1 MMAATLW
8 FKRVDSRFAE
18 RDYGKVA
25 FIENESVYD
34 FKVRICSLNGWD
46 VNESFLHLASVNSR
60 TAPLWVEA
68 TWQDTLLSVSSSL
81 CEVGIVSGSWLI
93 LYFPPPPPPLARL
106 ESFSID
112 FRARFVQLL
121 SESTMKI
128 NRPSLEVLNR
138 LQQLHDTAYITAAT
152 PAEALHWYVW
162 ARDQPLSPTRGRF
175 RSMTGYLL
183 NGPSSI
189 DANLILA
196 YDPAGSTAMFKIMP
210 SNEYPEVVAA
220 VAVRGG
226 PSLVPCTL
234 HSAEKENGDTFCGL
248 LMPKY
253 DRSLFSVPDLILSEA
268 VLLERA
274 KSLLAAVRHMHS
286 VGFVHMDIKEA
297 NVFVSSE
304 GLWFLGDFGSA
315 VREGEPITSTTRG
328 LHPELTHWHL
338 LLSTSMPALRKYD
351 LFMLVGLLVRQL
363 DSRTHA
369 SGAGAPDTND
379 PSAIVLRERTSR
391 VNDENLKRL
400 LISLLDEATD

>member
-1 MMAATLW
+1 M
-8 FKRVDSRFAE
+8 
-18 RDYGKVA
+18 
-25 FIENESVYD
+25 
-34 FKVRICSLNGWD
+34 
-46 VNESFLHLASVNSR
+46 H
-60 TAPLWVEA
+60 
-68 TWQDTLLSVSSSL
+68 VSHSHS
-81 CEVGIVSGSWLI
+81 
-93 LYFPPPPPPLARL
+93 PPPPLAVFPQPIVTA
-106 ESFSID
+106 SVAVD
-112 FRARFVQLL
+112 YRARFVQLL
-121 SESTMKI
+121 FESTMKI
-128 NRPSLEVLNR
+128 NRPSLDALNR
-138 LQQLHDTAYITAAT
+138 LQRLHDTAYITAAT
-152 PAEALHWYVW
+152 PAEALHWYLW

-210 SNEYPEVVAA
+210 SKDCPEVVAA
-220 VAVRGG
+220 VAVHGG

-274 KSLLAAVRHMHS
+274 KSLLAAVRHIHR

-315 VREGEPITSTTRG
+315 VREGEPIISTTRG
-328 LHPELTHWHL
+328 LHPELTHWH

-363 DSRTHA
+363 DSRTHV
-369 SGAGAPDTND
+369 PDVTGDTHD

-391 VNDENLKRL
+391 VNDENLKSL
-400 LISLLDEATD
+400 FISLLDEASARLI